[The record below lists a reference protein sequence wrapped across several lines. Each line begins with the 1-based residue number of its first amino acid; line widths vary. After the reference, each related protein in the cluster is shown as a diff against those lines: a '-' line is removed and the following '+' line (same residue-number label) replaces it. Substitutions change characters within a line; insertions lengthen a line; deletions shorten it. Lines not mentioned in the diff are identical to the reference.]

1 MSQPCRKV
9 VVDRS
14 RCEGH
19 ARCMQEAPE
28 VFDLDDID
36 NYALVIEGAN
46 LEDNREAIDMAILA
60 CPERALRWAK

>member
-1 MSQPCRKV
+1 MSQSCLKV

-60 CPERALRWAK
+60 CPERALSWAK